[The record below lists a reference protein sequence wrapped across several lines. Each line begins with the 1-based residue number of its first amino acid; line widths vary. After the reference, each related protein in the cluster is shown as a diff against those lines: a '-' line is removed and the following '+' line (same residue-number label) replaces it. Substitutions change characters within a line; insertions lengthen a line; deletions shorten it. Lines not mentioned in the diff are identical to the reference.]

1 MSTQSARNT
10 VRSQLDNVISRAK
23 IRIKEE
29 GKKKLAELKQQIP
42 TPQELARKLA
52 SEINGD
58 TCSSEGMNKYKKIY
72 DEIVNKLT
80 FIEGICTDALTT
92 LTSIE
97 EKLNSIINQVS
108 AGPIG
113 VLNQFVTTLS
123 GPVQILQNVIA
134 LSSLLFLANSGPT
147 SSGAAQAQIDE
158 NKRKAES
165 KVGEY
170 LALFTMIPL
179 MISFYVNEA
188 RKTLAPLTFLKN
200 KIQFIKDE
208 VVKLKLFIIG
218 LNLQFEAGCDA
229 WNRPNPPPPLPEPPP
244 PPPLSPLEVYL
255 NTMEEQYGDVFNQ
268 LQQSG
273 NTLALQRVFALTSNF
288 EEDYNISF
296 KTINPSQG
304 IDAPGSG
311 FISYNPEEGS
321 ENNS

>member
-10 VRSQLDNVISRAK
+10 VRSQLDNAISRAK
-23 IRIKEE
+23 IKIKEE
-29 GKKKLAELKQQIP
+29 GNKKLAELKQQIP
-42 TPQELARKLA
+42 TPQELAKKLA
-52 SEINGD
+52 AEINGD
-58 TCSSEGMNKYKKIY
+58 TCSSEGMNKFKKIF
-72 DEIVNKLT
+72 DEIVNKLNL
-80 FIEGICTDALTT
+80 IEGICTDALTV
-92 LTSIE
+92 LTNIE
-97 EKLNSIINQVS
+97 EKLNTIINQTS

-113 VLNQFVTTLS
+113 TLNQFVSTLS

-229 WNRPNPPPPLPEPPP
+229 WNSPNPPPSLPDLPP

-268 LQQSG
+268 LQQSE

-288 EEDYNISF
+288 EKDYNISF

-304 IDAPGSG
+304 IDTPGSG
-311 FISYNPEEGS
+311 FISYNPENDS
-321 ENNS
+321 

>member
-1 MSTQSARNT
+1 MSTQSVRNI
-10 VRSQLDNVISRAK
+10 VRSQLDNAISRAK
-23 IRIKEE
+23 IKIKEE
-29 GKKKLAELKQQIP
+29 GNKKLAELKQQIP
-42 TPQELARKLA
+42 TPQELAKKLA
-52 SEINGD
+52 AEINGD
-58 TCSSEGMNKYKKIY
+58 TCSSEGINKFKKTFN
-72 DEIVNKLT
+72 EIINRLNL
-80 FIEGICTDALTT
+80 IEGICTDALTV
-92 LTSIE
+92 LTNIE
-97 EKLNSIINQVS
+97 EKLNTIINQTS

-113 VLNQFVTTLS
+113 TLNQFVSTLS

-229 WNRPNPPPPLPEPPP
+229 WNSPNPPPPLPDLPP

-304 IDAPGSG
+304 IDSPGNG
-311 FISYNPEEGS
+311 FISYNPE
-321 ENNS
+321 NNS

>member
-1 MSTQSARNT
+1 MSTQSARNI
-10 VRSQLDNVISRAK
+10 VRSQLDNAISRAK
-23 IRIKEE
+23 IKIKEE
-29 GKKKLAELKQQIP
+29 GNKKLAELKQQIP
-42 TPQELARKLA
+42 TPQELAKKLA
-52 SEINGD
+52 AEINGD
-58 TCSSEGMNKYKKIY
+58 TCSSEGINKFKKTFN
-72 DEIVNKLT
+72 EIINRLNL
-80 FIEGICTDALTT
+80 IEGICTDALTV
-92 LTSIE
+92 LTNIE
-97 EKLNSIINQVS
+97 EKLNTIINQTS

-113 VLNQFVTTLS
+113 TLNQFVSTLS

-229 WNRPNPPPPLPEPPP
+229 WNSPNPPPPLPDLPP

-304 IDAPGSG
+304 IDSPGNG
-311 FISYNPEEGS
+311 FISYNPE
-321 ENNS
+321 NNS